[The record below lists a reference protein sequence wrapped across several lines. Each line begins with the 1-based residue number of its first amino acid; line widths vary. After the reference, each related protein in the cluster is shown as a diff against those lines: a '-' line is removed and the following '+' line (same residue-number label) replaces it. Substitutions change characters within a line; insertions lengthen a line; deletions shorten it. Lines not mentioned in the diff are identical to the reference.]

1 MTRSDV
7 ITVARV
13 AGSSFAESQL
23 FLSTKVGWTEKATGL
38 LKDRSNAH
46 TRTGY
51 EFLLITAEKLTEGP
65 AGELFS
71 RRRADTLAGMRL
83 LPQLSA
89 CRYQRH
95 PATLASISSWKR
107 FSTTVVRGPAAADA
121 TLAFSRPCAGSWR
134 DSAQGRQRRRFSN
147 GCQPFTSL

>member
-1 MTRSDV
+1 MRTRGQA
-7 ITVARV
+7 I
-13 AGSSFAESQL
+13 
-23 FLSTKVGWTEKATGL
+23 
-38 LKDRSNAH
+38 
-46 TRTGY
+46 GY

-121 TLAFSRPCAGSWR
+121 TLAFSRPCADSWR
-134 DSAQGRQRRRFSN
+134 DSAQGGSDGGSQVGVNPLRACRHAPALLRNYVGS
-147 GCQPFTSL
+147 SLCGSLR